1 METRIN
7 FKGER
12 MCNTMVV
19 SEDSR
24 NKFPQAVLINGLM
37 TAILMD
43 VSDMNFDS
51 DGMKSVL
58 EELLSVTLSAT
69 EKSISR
75 TVNGSVIVTMRKR
88 GGDYTFD
95 ITRYTPEFEKTE

>member
-7 FKGER
+7 FTEER
-12 MCNTMVV
+12 MCSTLVV

-24 NKFPQAVLINGLM
+24 KRLPHEVLVNGLM

-43 VSDMNFDS
+43 VSDINFDS
-51 DGMKSVL
+51 DRMKSVL
-58 EELLSVTLSAT
+58 EELLSVSLDAT
-69 EKSISR
+69 ESISR
-75 TVNGSVIVTMRKR
+75 NVNGSVIVSMRKR
-88 GGDYTFD
+88 GGDYCFD